1 MIIYLL
7 IGLLISIFFDLVMKK
22 MPIEELQFTN
32 WERLLIIGMWP
43 LAILWAIYGFF
54 KNKNNNDKGN

>member
-7 IGLLISIFFDLVMKK
+7 IGLFVSILFDWVMKK

-32 WERLLIIGMWP
+32 WERLVIITIWP

-54 KNKNNNDKGN
+54 KNTNK

>member
-7 IGLLISIFFDLVMKK
+7 IGLLVSILFDWVMKK

-32 WERLLIIGMWP
+32 WERLVLIVIWP
-43 LAILWAIYGFF
+43 LAVLWAIYGFF
-54 KNKNNNDKGN
+54 KNINQ

>member
-22 MPIEELQFTN
+22 LPIEELQFTN
-32 WERLLIIGMWP
+32 LERLVIITIWP
-43 LAILWAIYGFF
+43 LAILWAIYGFL

>member
-22 MPIEELQFTN
+22 LPIEELQFTN
-32 WERLLIIGMWP
+32 LERLVIITIWP

>member
-7 IGLLISIFFDLVMKK
+7 IGLSVSILFDWVMKK

-32 WERLLIIGMWP
+32 WERLVIITIWP
-43 LAILWAIYGFF
+43 LAILWAIYGFL

>member
-7 IGLLISIFFDLVMKK
+7 IGLLISLLFDWVMKK
-22 MPIEELQFTN
+22 LPIEELQFTN
-32 WERLLIIGMWP
+32 WERLVIITIWP
-43 LAILWAIYGFF
+43 LAILWAIYGFL